1 MSQVKA
7 YRCDPGRDRGYTAPR
22 AHPLHGNMIQVEA
35 IPILRD
41 NYVWAIHDGDGAVLV
56 DPGEAEPILAWLD
69 HRHMRLAA
77 ILVTHHHADHV
88 GGIAALLRH
97 RGATIPVYGRT
108 RGAVDACA
116 VSEGEPLRLAAPAL
130 AFTVLETP
138 GHTRDHVCFLGHG
151 HLFCG
156 DTLFSC
162 GCGRLFEGTPAQ
174 MHASLM
180 RLAALPD
187 DTLICCAHEYTLA
200 NIAFAL
206 EAEPGNG
213 ELHARHTEA
222 LAARKAGRP
231 TLPVS
236 LARERATN
244 PFLRCDRP
252 ELARSIAQH
261 TGHTPD
267 PGVATFAALRAW
279 KDTC

>member
-1 MSQVKA
+1 
-7 YRCDPGRDRGYTAPR
+7 
-22 AHPLHGNMIQVEA
+22 MINTEA

-41 NYVWAIHDGDGAVLV
+41 NYAWAIHDGNAAVLV
-56 DPGEAEPILAWLD
+56 DPGEAEPILAWLGQ
-69 HRHMRLAA
+69 RELCIAA
-77 ILVTHHHADHV
+77 ILVTHHHADHI
-88 GGIAALLRH
+88 GGIASLLRH
-97 RGATIPVYGRT
+97 GASRVPVYGRA
-108 RGAVDACA
+108 RGAVGTLP
-116 VSEGEPLRLAAPAL
+116 VTEGVPLRLESPPL
-130 AFTVLETP
+130 EFSVLETP

-174 MHASLM
+174 MYASLM

-187 DTLICCAHEYTLA
+187 ETRVCCAHEYTLA

-206 EAEPGNG
+206 EAEPGN
-213 ELHARHTEA
+213 EQLRARHAGA

-231 TLPVS
+231 TLPVP
-236 LARERATN
+236 LASERATN

-252 ELARSIAQH
+252 ELALSVARH
-261 TGHTPD
+261 TGRAPT

-279 KDTC
+279 KDAF

>member
-1 MSQVKA
+1 
-7 YRCDPGRDRGYTAPR
+7 
-22 AHPLHGNMIQVEA
+22 MIQVEA

-41 NYVWAIHDGDGAVLV
+41 NYVWALHDGGAAVLV
-56 DPGEAEPILAWLD
+56 DPGEAEAILAWLD
-69 HRHMRLAA
+69 HRHMRVAA

-88 GGIAALLRH
+88 GGIAALLQRC
-97 RGATIPVYGRT
+97 GAAIPVYGRA
-108 RGAVDACA
+108 RGAVAA
-116 VSEGEPLRLAAPAL
+116 LPVSEGQPVRLESPAL
-130 AFTVLETP
+130 TFTVLETP

-187 DTLICCAHEYTLA
+187 DTLVCCAHEYTLA

-206 EAEPGNG
+206 EAEPGNA
-213 ELHARHTEA
+213 ELRARHAEA

-231 TLPVS
+231 TLPVP

-244 PFLRCDRP
+244 PFLRCDQP
-252 ELARSIAQH
+252 DLALSVARH
-261 TGHTPD
+261 GGRMPD

-279 KDTC
+279 KDAF